1 MEPLRRNFRLDL
13 VAGMLGATF
22 FAGSFMPV
30 LVRRMGGSELEVALV
45 MASGPIGHIL
55 APLPGYLYARLQPAR
70 VVAATNVGAR
80 LVFLAGLLVA
90 TSAFSLALAW
100 VVFNVVALSSIASA
114 TRLVQSIYPDEQ
126 RGTAMARVRMMANLV
141 GMGSTL
147 AGGAL
152 LSVDDPRLV
161 LALATLVTL
170 VAPLPLLFMRYA
182 HVAPAVM
189 LSPVRLGSV
198 ALRDTAF
205 RHYLVATTFI
215 GFGNAMG
222 GTVYPILL
230 VDKFDAPATLVGLMA
245 ATQAAATIAGYHFW
259 GRRID
264 RGSTVVLVRG
274 NALLMT
280 LLPLTY
286 LVAPNASFLLVGS
299 LVAGVTA
306 AMMELAFFTSVIEL
320 AGSRADQ
327 YMAAQSFV
335 LGVRATLAPFV
346 ACAAMVAFGPPATL
360 VGVVACLVAGA
371 YLARGMRPAARTER
385 LARPALPSEAFAD

>member
-1 MEPLRRNFRLDL
+1 
-13 VAGMLGATF
+13 MLGATF

-30 LVRRMGGSELEVALV
+30 LVRRMGGGELEVALV

-230 VDKFDAPATLVGLMA
+230 VDKFDPPATLVGLMA

-280 LLPLTY
+280 LLPLPY
-286 LVAPNASFLLVGS
+286 L
-299 LVAGVTA
+299 
-306 AMMELAFFTSVIEL
+306 
-320 AGSRADQ
+320 
-327 YMAAQSFV
+327 
-335 LGVRATLAPFV
+335 
-346 ACAAMVAFGPPATL
+346 
-360 VGVVACLVAGA
+360 
-371 YLARGMRPAARTER
+371 
-385 LARPALPSEAFAD
+385 